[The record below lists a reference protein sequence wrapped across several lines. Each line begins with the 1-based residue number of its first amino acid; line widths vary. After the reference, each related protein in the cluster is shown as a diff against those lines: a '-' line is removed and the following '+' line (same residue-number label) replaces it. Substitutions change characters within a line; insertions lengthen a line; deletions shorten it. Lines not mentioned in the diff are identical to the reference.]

1 MKNWCGCMHGRIQ
14 GGGGGPGGQGPP
26 PPPPAQ
32 IYTNV
37 DLFGFHSGL
46 DDREVRKCL
55 FFWGGGGGGGGG
67 RGVSEEVKI
76 LGEASPLKLSTTK
89 GSQKY
94 MQISYSVTPLPES
107 LDPPMA
113 CTQQKY

>member
-1 MKNWCGCMHGRIQ
+1 MSNACIARKSPLSEELVWMHAW
-14 GGGGGPGGQGPP
+14 P
-26 PPPPAQ
+26 
-32 IYTNV
+32 
-37 DLFGFHSGL
+37 DL
-46 DDREVRKCL
+46 
-55 FFWGGGGGGGGG
+55 GGGGG

-107 LDPPMA
+107 LDLPMA